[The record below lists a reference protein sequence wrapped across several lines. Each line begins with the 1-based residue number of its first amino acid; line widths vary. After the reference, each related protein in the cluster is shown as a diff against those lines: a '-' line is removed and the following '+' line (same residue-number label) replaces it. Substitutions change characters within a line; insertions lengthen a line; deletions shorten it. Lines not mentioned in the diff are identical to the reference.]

1 MKLEDLNQEYDKMQQ
16 EYGAQELDSIYNGG
30 CITNPDICFV
40 FMTPTGKNIASVKSW
55 HGRKSPWLG
64 TQNIWKLFYNV
75 NLLTENTYQQIM
87 NKKPKDWDY
96 AFCDYVYNELEQKK
110 VFITNLGKCTQVD
123 ARPLS
128 DEVLNKYLDLLL
140 KEIDIVKPKVIIT
153 FGNQVSSIILNTKIS
168 VSQSRKTPY
177 ELNINKTKYKFIP
190 FIILWEMVSLILIKL
205 LKILN
210 GLLIKNYEYCDI
222 IASKKEGH
230 AMSDL
235 EIAQNIVSR
244 NYQNTSNG
252 KAFHNTSVIYRT
264 SNERICD
271 YIEYL
276 KNKKKMLSVI
286 ASGDKILNSI
296 LVNSFNIDA
305 FDISTF
311 PKYFLKLK
319 MAAVMALSKKDYLNF
334 ICNENV
340 NEEEAFDLYYG
351 VRPYLDNETKEFW
364 DGLLN
369 YFDLS
374 EIYDSLLFSSEQAS
388 SNQMISYNPYLQNNN
403 YQELQ
408 SKLKHAKINY
418 LTGDI
423 STMPLQDSYDLVNL
437 SNIIYYLEYKTFQR
451 TLDRINLNNQ
461 GTIISYLYNTESLA
475 KRNPFNST
483 EIIKSNNGNHGLL
496 LYKR

>member
-1 MKLEDLNQEYDKMQQ
+1 M
-16 EYGAQELDSIYNGG
+16 
-30 CITNPDICFV
+30 
-40 FMTPTGKNIASVKSW
+40 
-55 HGRKSPWLG
+55 
-64 TQNIWKLFYNV
+64 
-75 NLLTENTYQQIM
+75 
-87 NKKPKDWDY
+87 
-96 AFCDYVYNELEQKK
+96 
-110 VFITNLGKCTQVD
+110 
-123 ARPLS
+123 
-128 DEVLNKYLDLLL
+128 
-140 KEIDIVKPKVIIT
+140 
-153 FGNQVSSIILNTKIS
+153 
-168 VSQSRKTPY
+168 
-177 ELNINKTKYKFIP
+177 
-190 FIILWEMVSLILIKL
+190 
-205 LKILN
+205 KILN
-210 GLLIKNYEYCDI
+210 GLLLKNYEYCDI

-244 NYQNTSNG
+244 NYQNDSNG

-286 ASGDKILNSI
+286 ASGDQILNSI

-340 NEEEAFDLYYG
+340 NEEEAFDLYYE
-351 VRPYLDNETKEFW
+351 VRPYLDNETKDFW

-388 SNQMISYNPYLQNNN
+388 SNQMISYNPYLQNKN

-408 SKLKHAKINY
+408 SKLNYAKIKY

-475 KRNPFNST
+475 KKNPFNST
-483 EIIKSNNGNHGLL
+483 EIIKSNNGSHGLL

>member
-1 MKLEDLNQEYDKMQQ
+1 
-16 EYGAQELDSIYNGG
+16 
-30 CITNPDICFV
+30 
-40 FMTPTGKNIASVKSW
+40 
-55 HGRKSPWLG
+55 
-64 TQNIWKLFYNV
+64 
-75 NLLTENTYQQIM
+75 
-87 NKKPKDWDY
+87 
-96 AFCDYVYNELEQKK
+96 
-110 VFITNLGKCTQVD
+110 
-123 ARPLS
+123 
-128 DEVLNKYLDLLL
+128 
-140 KEIDIVKPKVIIT
+140 
-153 FGNQVSSIILNTKIS
+153 
-168 VSQSRKTPY
+168 
-177 ELNINKTKYKFIP
+177 
-190 FIILWEMVSLILIKL
+190 
-205 LKILN
+205 
-210 GLLIKNYEYCDI
+210 
-222 IASKKEGH
+222 
-230 AMSDL
+230 MSDL

-286 ASGDKILNSI
+286 ASGDQILNSI

-319 MAAVMALSKKDYLNF
+319 MAAVMALSQKDYLNF

-437 SNIIYYLEYKTFQR
+437 SNIIYYLEYKTFQQ
-451 TLDRINLNNQ
+451 TLNRINLNNK

-483 EIIKSNNGNHGLL
+483 EIIKSNNGSHGLL